1 MSSQQEMSVAVILDP
16 VDRLITR
23 VSPFALSVLGASCA
37 YYVAF
42 SYGVGVVVLVLGKEQ
57 STNFFGN
64 AAENPLKIVIGLPMI
79 PVALITLEALDVEG
93 RYTHCKYLT
102 H

>member
-1 MSSQQEMSVAVILDP
+1 MSNQQEMSVTVVLEP

-23 VSPFALSVLGASCA
+23 VSPFGLGVLGASCA

-42 SYGVGVVVLVLGKEQ
+42 SYGVGVFVLVLGKEQ
-57 STNFFGN
+57 STNLFGN

-93 RYTHCKYLT
+93 R
-102 H
+102 